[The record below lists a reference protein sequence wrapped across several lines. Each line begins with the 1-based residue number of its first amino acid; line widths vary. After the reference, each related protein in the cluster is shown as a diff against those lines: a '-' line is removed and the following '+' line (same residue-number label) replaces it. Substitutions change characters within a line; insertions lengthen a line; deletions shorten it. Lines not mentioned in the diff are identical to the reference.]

1 MLNHQLAT
9 QIVEE
14 LWKHLPEIRN
24 MIEDDDMPQA
34 FAEQVQVVEDVL
46 DGS

>member
-1 MLNHQLAT
+1 MLNHQVAT

-14 LWKHLPEIRN
+14 LWKHSPEIPA
-24 MIEDDDMPQA
+24 MIEDDDMELA
-34 FAEQVQVVEDVL
+34 FASQVQVVEDVL